1 MKRCPFCAEEIRDE
15 AIKCRYCGSMLT
27 DPRPAAGTRVADNAL
42 ETDVRGLLAGGQ
54 KIAAIKAVRVRT
66 GIGLREAKTYVD
78 AMEAG
83 GRPMLP
89 PPGFGPAPAGG
100 GFNPLAGLIK
110 WLVILAAAVSVWWFW
125 SHRA

>member
-1 MKRCPFCAEEIRDE
+1 VKKCPFCAEEIQNE

-27 DPRPAAGTRVADNAL
+27 DPRPAAGTRAADNAL
-42 ETDVRGLLAGGQ
+42 ETEVRAFLAGGE

-83 GRPMLP
+83 GRPVLP
-89 PPGFGPAPAGG
+89 PPGFVPAPAGG
-100 GFNPLAGLIK
+100 RFSPLAGLIK
-110 WLVILAAAVSVWWFW
+110 WLVILAAAGAVWWFL